1 MPTIRA
7 VIAEHL
13 GCCTLIGAKTR
24 EHTFSVVVVSRQ
36 AQRPRGNWRTTRQT
50 LIDAGAASLHTARGV
65 AARVSSAIEVR
76 PVVDHGNLGT
86 FDRDDIEGLAA
97 ARQRFVL
104 STLSRRAVTYV
115 ANDATGRAAC
125 VDAGGVP

>member
-36 AQRPRGNWRTTRQT
+36 AQRPR
-50 LIDAGAASLHTARGV
+50 RGV
-65 AARVSSAIEVR
+65 AAHCSWCCRARVFG
-76 PVVDHGNLGT
+76 H
-86 FDRDDIEGLAA
+86 
-97 ARQRFVL
+97 
-104 STLSRRAVTYV
+104 
-115 ANDATGRAAC
+115 
-125 VDAGGVP
+125 